1 MPFLKNVN
9 NIKPSYGVL
18 RLSRKP
24 ICVAIV
30 CLNIRNICRWR
41 AGPGNLGS
49 TDGLT
54 AQAREISRAPGV
66 HAVCRFHKRRIILGF
81 TYKHADDN
89 LTRIAGQLFVR
100 APFEN
105 KSESMTQQQRKFAG
119 LWCVVRQ
126 AQMQSWFWRHF
137 RFHVL
142 LSRFPISS
150 YNAKLISK

>member
-30 CLNIRNICRWR
+30 CLNIRN
-41 AGPGNLGS
+41 LS
-49 TDGLT
+49 LSGLT
-54 AQAREISRAPGV
+54 AQAREILAAQTVWPRRPGKSHERQV
-66 HAVCRFHKRRIILGF
+66 SMPFADSISVGF

-89 LTRIAGQLFVR
+89 LTRIAGQLSVP

-105 KSESMTQQQRKFAG
+105 KSESMTQQQKKFAG

-137 RFHVL
+137 CFHVL
-142 LSRFPISS
+142 SSRFPISS